1 MKFKTLLLIAASLP
15 VFAITVMAATPVWD
29 GGGADNNWST
39 DANWDTVAPVN
50 GDGVNFSGTVKTT
63 SFNDIANLALN
74 GVFFSGTSN
83 FTTGGNALSL
93 TGHISNNSTGLV
105 TINNDITTTTGLQL
119 ATNAGDITLTGAVG
133 GAYIGKYAAHKLMLT
148 GNVTLN
154 RMDIGAYAHDTGIV
168 ELSGNWTRGSA
179 GGVALFIGAQA
190 QNGTGRLDI
199 TGGTQD
205 FNTGTFYIG
214 TIAGNETANGG
225 TGTLNIT
232 GGTQN
237 NIGLVY
243 VGMADKAT
251 GTLNITAG
259 AQDFRAAVNIGTGAG
274 STGTMNISGGTQ
286 NFNEQSINIGTGA
299 GGVGT
304 LNITGGTAT
313 GAKVALVGGSGGTGS
328 ISVSGGSLTFSGTD
342 NYNYAPLIGDS
353 GGTGT
358 LSVSGTGVVTTENIT
373 LASRGAG
380 NNGTIDVSGNGTLNL
395 DGRILAGA
403 NDTTNTATIN
413 LRENGTIKFGSSTA
427 NELYIGAGTVTVNLD
442 GGTLWARQISTGAST
457 AGQSMINFNG
467 TTIKATAN
475 NADFITSGNTAL
487 VLKSGG
493 VTFDT
498 NGFDISFSRSIKQA
512 DGETANVVKKGAGTL
527 GLNAQYSGTTTVE
540 EGTLKFMRNDTFGE
554 ATSASAGAVTVKSGA
569 MLTNANTFTTIPTLV
584 LENATLRTTGGASE
598 TYQAFK
604 LNGTVTATGN
614 SVIDSNTTS
623 NGFNQIHLGGN
634 AVGSQTTFNVVNAS
648 DTLTV
653 SAVLR
658 NGTTG
663 SEIQTGLIKTGAG
676 TLILN
681 SENTYTGDTTIEAG
695 TLSLGAGA
703 VIASSNVVV
712 TGGML
717 NGLGV
722 IAGDIVVRN
731 GGALSAGSLQGGA
744 GALSLD
750 GGDVTL
756 EAGAKFVVQVSEGA
770 AGTLLMDGGT
780 LTLASGALVI
790 KSDGSIDV
798 GDTLTIIEGYFSLV
812 NDFGSDVVVDDTGME
827 YQIDYDDDYG
837 RITLTALGQIPE
849 PSTYAFIGVG
859 AALAF
864 ALVSRRRKIK

>member
-1 MKFKTLLLIAASLP
+1 MYSKIKTFLFVAASLP
-15 VFAITVMAATPVWD
+15 VSAITVMAATPVWD

-93 TGHISNNSTGLV
+93 TWHISNNSTGLV
-105 TINNDITTTTGLQL
+105 TINNDITTTGLQL
-119 ATNAGDITLTGAVG
+119 ATNAGDIILAGAVG
-133 GAYIGKYAAHKLMLT
+133 GEYITKYAAHKLTLT

-154 RMDIGAYAHDTGIV
+154 RMDIGGYGHDTGIV
-168 ELSGNWTRGSA
+168 ELSGNWTRSPV
-179 GGVALFIGAQA
+179 GGVALNIGAQA
-190 QNGTGRLDI
+190 VNGVGRLDI
-199 TGGTQD
+199 TGGTQN
-205 FNTGTFYIG
+205 FNSGTFYIG
-214 TIAGNETANGG
+214 TIAGSETANGG

-243 VGMADKAT
+243 VGMANKTT

-286 NFNEQSINIGTGA
+286 NFNAQQINIGTGA
-299 GGVGT
+299 GGTGT

-313 GAKVALVGGSGGTGS
+313 GAKVALVGGSGGTGT

-342 NYNYAPLIGDS
+342 GYNNAPLIGDS
-353 GGTGT
+353 SGTGT

-373 LASRGAG
+373 LASRGAN

-403 NDTTNTATIN
+403 NGTSNIATIN

-427 NELYIGAGTVTVNLD
+427 NELYIGAGIVTVNLD

-457 AGQSMINFNG
+457 VGQSTINFNG

-475 NADFITSGNTAL
+475 NTTFITGGKTAL

-498 NGFDISFSRSIKQA
+498 NGFNISFLENIAQA
-512 DGETANVVKKGAGTL
+512 VGETANVVKEGIGTL
-527 GLNAQYSGTTTVE
+527 GLCAQYSGTTTVK
-540 EGTLKFMRNDTFGE
+540 EGTLKFMRSDTFGG
-554 ATSASAGAVTVKSGA
+554 ATNASAGAVTVKSGA
-569 MLTNANTFTTIPTLV
+569 VLTNANTFTTIPTLI
-584 LENATLRTTGGASE
+584 LENATLSATGGANVNF
-598 TYQAFK
+598 QAFK

-614 SVIDSNTTS
+614 SVIDSNTTT

-634 AVGSQTTFNVVNAS
+634 AVGSQTTFNVVNVS

-658 NGTTG
+658 NGVTA
-663 SEIQTGLIKTGAG
+663 SEIQTGLIKTGSG
-676 TLILN
+676 TMILN
-681 SENTYTGDTTIEAG
+681 AANTYTGDTTIEGGTISLGASGSIHASSKVVVKSGGTLAGTGNVLGNVTVNNGG
-695 TLSLGAGA
+695 TLSPGNSPGTLHVAG
-703 VIASSNVVV
+703 N
-712 TGGML
+712 
-717 NGLGV
+717 
-722 IAGDIVVRN
+722 
-731 GGALSAGSLQGGA
+731 
-744 GALSLD
+744 
-750 GGDVTL
+750 VTL
-756 EAGAKFVVQVSEGA
+756 EEGA
-770 AGTLLMDGGT
+770 ILLFELGDKLEVAGTITLTGNVHMKLSSDVEAGVYKFFGEGKSIAVGTYGILLDEGYDYEWDYATGT
-780 LTLASGALVI
+780 LTINAV
-790 KSDGSIDV
+790 
-798 GDTLTIIEGYFSLV
+798 
-812 NDFGSDVVVDDTGME
+812 
-827 YQIDYDDDYG
+827 
-837 RITLTALGQIPE
+837 PE
-849 PSTYAFIGVG
+849 PSTYALIGG
-859 AALAF
+859 GIALAV
-864 ALVSRRRKIK
+864 ALAVRRRKTK